1 MKKWRCTVCNYI
13 HEGDQPPETCPVCGA
28 DKSKFVEVSEAEA
41 KEIQAKKSEKQLE
54 REKAMAQKA
63 NAQQAGGRENSQA
76 KAQSAKSGSGQA
88 ASAKKGLIEFVNA
101 QMIRHHAHPVSVH
114 IPNGVL
120 PVSVLFVLLALW
132 CTGQGFATAA
142 FYNSVVVLVAM
153 PAVLYTGYNAWQRKY
168 GGSWTPIFIFKIIT
182 ALIVTVTCLLVV
194 IWYVVNPDIL
204 SGGAARQAG
213 FVFLNLIMLAAA
225 VVAGLIGGKLVFKD

>member
-28 DKSKFVEVSEAEA
+28 DKSKFVEVSDAEA

-54 REKAMAQKA
+54 REKAMAEK
-63 NAQQAGGRENSQA
+63 A
-76 KAQSAKSGSGQA
+76 KAQSPGSKQKSQTGQSASGQK
-88 ASAKKGLIEFVNA
+88 ASGKKGWIEFVNA

-142 FYNSVVVLVAM
+142 FYNSVVVLIAM

-168 GGSWTPIFIFKIIT
+168 GGSWTTIFIFKIIT

-194 IWYVVNPDIL
+194 IWYVVNPEIL

>member
-28 DKSKFVEVSEAEA
+28 DKSKFVEVSDAEA

-54 REKAMAQKA
+54 REKAMAEK
-63 NAQQAGGRENSQA
+63 A
-76 KAQSAKSGSGQA
+76 KAQSPGSKQKSQTGQSASGQKGSG
-88 ASAKKGLIEFVNA
+88 KKGWIEFANG

-142 FYNSVVVLVAM
+142 FYNSVVVLIAM

-168 GGSWTPIFIFKIIT
+168 GGSWTTIFIFKIIT

-194 IWYVVNPDIL
+194 IWYVVNPEIL

>member
-28 DKSKFVEVSEAEA
+28 DKSKFVEVSDAEA

-54 REKAMAQKA
+54 REKAMAEK
-63 NAQQAGGRENSQA
+63 A
-76 KAQSAKSGSGQA
+76 KAQSPGSKQESQAGQSASGQKV
-88 ASAKKGLIEFVNA
+88 SGKKGWMEFVNA

-142 FYNSVVVLVAM
+142 FYNSVVVLIAM

-168 GGSWTPIFIFKIIT
+168 GGSWTTIFIFKIIT

-194 IWYVVNPDIL
+194 IWYVINPEIL

>member
-28 DKSKFVEVSEAEA
+28 DKSKFVEVSDAEA

-54 REKAMAQKA
+54 REKAMAEK
-63 NAQQAGGRENSQA
+63 A
-76 KAQSAKSGSGQA
+76 KAQSSGSKQKSQTGQS
-88 ASAKKGLIEFVNA
+88 ASGQKGSGKKGWIEFVNA

-142 FYNSVVVLVAM
+142 FYNSVVVLIAM

-168 GGSWTPIFIFKIIT
+168 GGSWTTIFIFKIIT

-194 IWYVVNPDIL
+194 IWYVVNPEIL

-225 VVAGLIGGKLVFKD
+225 VVAGLIGGKLVFKE

>member
-1 MKKWRCTVCNYI
+1 MKNWHCTVCNYI
-13 HEGDQPPETCPVCGA
+13 HKGDHPPEKCPVCGA
-28 DKSKFVEVSEAEA
+28 DKSKFVEVTQEKA
-41 KEIQAKKSEKQLE
+41 KQIQAKKNQQQLD
-54 REKAMAQKA
+54 REKAMVEKA
-63 NAQQAGGRENSQA
+63 RENNAGPGQA
-76 KAQSAKSGSGQA
+76 SGSAKGAAEVKGNRSG
-88 ASAKKGLIEFVNA
+88 KWWIEFVNGR
-101 QMIRHHAHPVSVH
+101 MIKHHAHPVSVH

-142 FYNSVVVLVAM
+142 FYNSVIVLISM
-153 PAVLYTGYNAWQRKY
+153 PVVLYTGYNAWQLKY
-168 GGSWTPIFIFKIIT
+168 GGSWTSIFIIKIIA
-182 ALIVTVTCLLVV
+182 ALLVTVTCLLVV
-194 IWYVVNPDIL
+194 LWYFINPEIL

>member
-28 DKSKFVEVSEAEA
+28 DKSKFVEVSDAEA
-41 KEIQAKKSEKQLE
+41 KEIQAKKSQKQLE
-54 REKAMAQKA
+54 REKAMAEK
-63 NAQQAGGRENSQA
+63 A
-76 KAQSAKSGSGQA
+76 KAQSPGSKQKSQTGQSASGQK
-88 ASAKKGLIEFVNA
+88 ASAKKGWIGFVNA

-142 FYNSVVVLVAM
+142 FYNSVVVLIAM
-153 PAVLYTGYNAWQRKY
+153 PAVLYTGYNAWQSKY

-182 ALIVTVTCLLVV
+182 ALIVTITCLLVV
-194 IWYVVNPDIL
+194 IWYVVNPEIL

>member
-28 DKSKFVEVSEAEA
+28 DKSKFVEVSDAEA

-54 REKAMAQKA
+54 REKAMAEK
-63 NAQQAGGRENSQA
+63 A
-76 KAQSAKSGSGQA
+76 KAQAPGSKQESQTGQSASGQK
-88 ASAKKGLIEFVNA
+88 ASGKKGLIEFVNA

-213 FVFLNLIMLAAA
+213 FVFLNLIMLTAA

>member
-28 DKSKFVEVSEAEA
+28 DKSKFVEVSDAEA

-54 REKAMAQKA
+54 REKAMAEK
-63 NAQQAGGRENSQA
+63 A
-76 KAQSAKSGSGQA
+76 KAQSPGSKQKSQTGQSASGQK
-88 ASAKKGLIEFVNA
+88 ASGKKGWIEFVNA

-114 IPNGVL
+114 IPNGLL

-142 FYNSVVVLVAM
+142 FYNSVVVLIAM

-168 GGSWTPIFIFKIIT
+168 GGSWTTIFIFKIIT

-194 IWYVVNPDIL
+194 IWYVVNPEIL